1 MKTNRW
7 LGLGGLALVV
17 VGTGVVFRSPGLLV
31 AGAVAAGVL
40 AARATTPPRPSLRV
54 ERTVENSTPAP
65 DDEVRIEVTV
75 TNEGDTL
82 YDLRIIDGVPD
93 GLTVVD
99 GPARHAT
106 ALRPGDAA
114 TFAYT
119 VRASRG
125 DHEWGR
131 TTAIARDPM
140 GAQELETTF
149 IAETTLR
156 CVPNFEGMADLPLR
170 GLTTPYSGRVPTDIG
185 GSGVE
190 FYAVREYRRGDPQA
204 RVDWNRAARTGELAT
219 LELRE
224 ERAATV
230 VFVVDTRSP
239 AYAAPSPDAEGAVER
254 SIEATA
260 GLAEALLSNGDQVG
274 ATAFSPL
281 DSWLAPSSGTAHRAE
296 LRQLLATDAAFG
308 PTPPVADRQ
317 FIPRLWRWR
326 FRQRLPADAQLMV
339 VSPCVDEAPVR
350 LAERFDALGHLVTV
364 ISPDPTTDDSLGGE
378 IAGIERDLRLAE
390 LRRGGIRVLDWAPA
404 EPFAVATDR
413 VARRWSR

>member
-1 MKTNRW
+1 MRTNRW

-40 AARATTPPRPSLRV
+40 AARTTTPPRPSLRV
-54 ERTVENSTPAP
+54 ERTVEDATPAP

-75 TNEGDTL
+75 TNEGGTL

-93 GLTVVD
+93 GLTVVE

-114 TFAYT
+114 TFTYT

-131 TTAIARDPM
+131 TTAIVRDPM
-140 GAQELETTF
+140 GAQELETTV
-149 IAETTLR
+149 ITETTLR
-156 CVPNFEGMADLPLR
+156 CVPDFEGLADLPLR

-230 VFVVDTRSP
+230 VFVVDTRAP

-260 GLAEALLSNGDQVG
+260 GLAEALLSNGDRVG

-281 DSWLAPSSGTAHRAE
+281 DSWLAPGSGTAHRAE
-296 LRQLLATDAAFG
+296 LQRLLATDAAFG
-308 PTPPVADRQ
+308 PTPPAADRQ

-339 VSPCVDEAPVR
+339 VSPCVDDAPVR
-350 LAERFDALGHLVTV
+350 LAERFDALGHSVTV
-364 ISPDPTTDDSLGGE
+364 ISPDPTTDGSLGGE

-390 LRRGGIRVLDWAPA
+390 LRRGGVRALDWAPA
-404 EPFAVATDR
+404 EPFAVAADR